1 MYDSDLTDPEWQQIE
16 LYFQRSD
23 PRGAASIH
31 AKRGLVNAI
40 LYITQTGAQWRLL
53 PRDFPPWQTVYD
65 HYRRW
70 NYRGVWE
77 QALEALNQQYRKK
90 TPGTPRR
97 AMGSSTRKVSKPCTP
112 LSNGASMGAK
122 R

>member
-1 MYDSDLTDPEWQQIE
+1 MYDSDLSDEQWHLIE
-16 LYFQRSD
+16 GYFQRTD
-23 PRGAASIH
+23 QRGAMSVH
-31 AKRGLVNAI
+31 AKREIVNAI
-40 LYITQTGAQWRLL
+40 LYVTKTGAQWRLL
-53 PRDFPPWQTVYD
+53 PREFPPWQTVYG

-77 QALEALNQQYRKK
+77 QALDELNREHRKK

-97 AMGSSTRKVSKPCTP
+97 ATGSSTRKVSKPCITRN
-112 LSNGASMGAK
+112 NGALMGAK